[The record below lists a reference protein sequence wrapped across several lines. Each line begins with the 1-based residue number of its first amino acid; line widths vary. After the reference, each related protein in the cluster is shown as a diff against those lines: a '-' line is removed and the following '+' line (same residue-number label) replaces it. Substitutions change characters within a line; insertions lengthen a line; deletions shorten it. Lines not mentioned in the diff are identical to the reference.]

1 MGHTT
6 NNLEQLTR
14 AIDGVA
20 QGAQEQAEAAGQATT
35 VTENINRAIQQVSQN
50 AQIGAQ
56 SSAQAADA
64 ARTGAKTIE
73 ETLKGMQNIR
83 ETMRLSKIKVQ
94 EMGNRSEEIEVII
107 ETIDDIAA
115 QTNLLALNAAIE
127 AARAGEHGKGFAVVA
142 DEVRKLA
149 EKSAIATN
157 EIGAL
162 INGIQTAATD
172 AISAIQKNA
181 EEVARGVQNAER
193 AGQVLQNILESVE
206 VANRQVANIAAAS
219 QEIAASSNDL
229 VSSIESVSAVVE
241 ENTAATEEMAAGSA
255 EVMEAIETMVSI
267 SEENAAAVEEVS
279 AATEEVSAQVEEVAA
294 SAESLNEMAEQLTMT
309 IGLFKLDENDGLT
322 VQIELFKQAHL
333 RWVDKLNAMMA
344 GRVSFSEHELDDHT
358 QCTLGQW
365 YYGGGGEN
373 FNTLSEFR
381 ALEQPHQALHKMVHQ
396 VVQAY
401 NRDEHS
407 KAQSGL
413 VQVKTLSQEI
423 VSKLDDLERAVV
435 SQNGHRA

>member
-1 MGHTT
+1 
-6 NNLEQLTR
+6 LTR

-20 QGAQEQAEAAGQATT
+20 QGAQEQAEAAGKATT
-35 VTENINRAIQQVSQN
+35 VTENINRAIQKVSQN
-50 AQIGAQ
+50 AQVGAQ
-56 SSAQAADA
+56 SSAQAAEA
-64 ARTGAKTIE
+64 ALAGAETIE
-73 ETLKGMQNIR
+73 ETLAGMQNIK
-83 ETMRLSKIKVQ
+83 ETMGLSMTKVQ
-94 EMGNRSEEIEVII
+94 EMSKRSEEIGVII

-157 EIGAL
+157 EIGSL

-172 AISAIQKNA
+172 AVSAIQQNA
-181 EEVARGVQNAER
+181 EEVERGVQNAER
-193 AGQVLQNILESVE
+193 AGQVLQNILESVD

-219 QEIAASSNDL
+219 QEIAASSGDL
-229 VSSIESVSAVVE
+229 VASIESVSAVVE

-294 SAESLNEMAEQLTMT
+294 SAESLNELAEQLTIT
-309 IGLFKLDENDGLT
+309 IGQFKLDEAGGIAT
-322 VQIELFKQAHL
+322 QIELFKQAHL
-333 RWVDKLNAMMA
+333 RWVDKLSAMMA
-344 GRVSFSEHELDDHT
+344 GQLSFSDHELDDHT

-365 YYGGGGEN
+365 YYDGGGKR
-373 FNTLSEFR
+373 FRQLPAFR
-381 ALEQPHQALHKMVHQ
+381 ALEEPHQALHRMVHQ
-396 VVQAY
+396 VIQAY
-401 NRDEHS
+401 NRNDRSE
-407 KAQSGL
+407 AQAGL
-413 VQVKTLSQEI
+413 AQVKTLSQEI

-435 SQNGHRA
+435 SRNGHHSYN